1 MSAAEHQSD
10 ANANVDANAAAR
22 VDAATDAHEAGAREL
37 RADAPAGTTAESMVD
52 APAKPAGAATPSS
65 RILALVQA
73 SERHGGLLGRLAVTQ
88 WPVTVGRALDADLPL
103 DDPHLALQHLRIDR
117 SGDGPVSVEVLQTR
131 NGVSL
136 RGRTRREGER
146 FDWPAGEDLHLGRLK
161 LSLRLADEPQ
171 AAELP
176 LASFPWRTTGFTLA
190 LVFAVLAL
198 MFGMTWLE
206 TPEGSV
212 LAQRLPALL
221 AGTAGSIAVW
231 SGLWALVTRLFTG
244 RLWFWRHVRI
254 ACATLLG
261 AQALETLAHLLAFM
275 FSLESLARFDVQIN
289 LLAAAVG
296 VVAHLTV
303 IAPHRRRGMAAIVA
317 GLAVMVMTVLLSTS
331 WLQTRRLSGQLYMST
346 LFPPSWRVARAVP
359 LPQFLD
365 EAGALRGRLDKR
377 LKERQD
383 EDDAPASE
391 DSDE

>member
-1 MSAAEHQSD
+1 MSAGPHAGDD
-10 ANANVDANAAAR
+10 ASPHGPAAA
-22 VDAATDAHEAGAREL
+22 AQP
-37 RADAPAGTTAESMVD
+37 APA
-52 APAKPAGAATPSS
+52 TPV
-65 RILALVQA
+65 LGLLQA
-73 SERHGGLLGRLAVTQ
+73 SERHGGLQGRLAVTR
-88 WPVTVGRALDADLPL
+88 WPVTVGRALDADLSL
-103 DDPHLALQHLRIDR
+103 DDPHLALAHLRIDR
-117 SGDGPVSVEVLQTR
+117 AGDGPVTVEVLQTR

-146 FDWPAGEDLHLGRLK
+146 FDWPTGEELHLGRLK
-161 LSLRLADEPQ
+161 LGLRLADEPQ

-176 LASFPWRTTGFTLA
+176 LASFPWRTTGLTLM

-198 MFGMTWLE
+198 MLGMTWLE

-231 SGLWALVTRLFTG
+231 SGLWALATRLFTG

-254 ACATLLG
+254 ACATVLG

-275 FSLESLARFDVQIN
+275 FSLESLARFDMQIN

-303 IAPHRRRGMAAIVA
+303 IAPHRRRGMSAIVA
-317 GLAVMVMTVLLSTS
+317 GLAVLAMTVLLSTS

-346 LFPPSWRVARAVP
+346 LFPPAWRVARAVP
-359 LPQFLD
+359 LSQFLD
-365 EAGALRGRLDKR
+365 EAGALRARLDKR

-383 EDDAPASE
+383 EDEAPAADDGE
-391 DSDE
+391 E